1 LLFDLGARKPTTRD
15 VARLIKGGGISAL
28 PAAERLADEATYQEI
43 RCRSALNPVEGMP
56 FRWTLNPYRGC
67 THGCHYCF
75 ARRYQT
81 QLELNAGDDF
91 ASVIFVKTNV
101 VDVLRHELDR
111 PAWTHEL
118 VALGTA
124 TDPYQPIEGRYRLT
138 RGSLEALAAHRNP
151 VGIVTK
157 GPMVVRDR
165 DVLQDMARD
174 GSCSVYLSVPTV
186 DEDAWRALEPGTAH
200 PLQRLRA
207 VRTLVDAG
215 IDAGVLMAPLVPGF
229 STQPARLERTLE
241 AIAASGA
248 RSVGAMLLHLEAGT
262 RDHFMRFLE
271 RNYPA
276 LTDRYEH
283 LYASKYA
290 PKAYADRVQE
300 VVGLLKAR
308 YGMTAGR
315 RRGER
320 AVGANGKTGEDA
332 DGRTDAP
339 EPVTRTFVER
349 QPAQGAFRWARR
361 AGSPR

>member
-1 LLFDLGARKPTTRD
+1 
-15 VARLIKGGGISAL
+15 
-28 PAAERLADEATYQEI
+28 
-43 RCRSALNPVEGMP
+43 
-56 FRWTLNPYRGC
+56 
-67 THGCHYCF
+67 
-75 ARRYQT
+75 
-81 QLELNAGDDF
+81 
-91 ASVIFVKTNV
+91 
-101 VDVLRHELDR
+101 
-111 PAWTHEL
+111 
-118 VALGTA
+118 
-124 TDPYQPIEGRYRLT
+124 
-138 RGSLEALAAHRNP
+138 
-151 VGIVTK
+151 
-157 GPMVVRDR
+157 
-165 DVLQDMARD
+165 
-174 GSCSVYLSVPTV
+174 
-186 DEDAWRALEPGTAH
+186 
-200 PLQRLRA
+200 
-207 VRTLVDAG
+207 LVDAG

-283 LYASKYA
+283 LYAAKYA
-290 PKAYADRVQE
+290 PKEYVDRVHA
-300 VVGLLKAR
+300 VVGLMKAR

-320 AVGANGKTGEDA
+320 AGGSNGKNREDA